1 MQQSE
6 NVHVD
11 IWTRYNNVRIKNR
24 TLLQANYRLR
34 SEKPPLTDLK
44 TVILTYS
51 QWCYTNASETGFS
64 ESLEKLSFST
74 KKVFCV
80 GG

>member
-11 IWTRYNNVRIKNR
+11 IWTMYNNVRIKNC
-24 TLLQANYRLR
+24 TLLQANYRLC

-44 TVILTYS
+44 PVILTYS
-51 QWCYTNASETGFS
+51 QWCYTNASETGSS
-64 ESLEKLSFST
+64 ESWKKLSFST